1 MSGEVRPFPGA
12 PEHEVS
18 PELLG
23 AVEAL
28 LFSAG
33 HPVPM
38 VELALALDQDLQEVG
53 RAIEVLGWKYGAP
66 DRGIDL
72 VHVDGGWQLQS
83 QPRFAQVILK
93 LRGGKPLKL
102 SRPALEVLAVVAY
115 RQTVTRHEIEGVR
128 GVDSGGVLKGLL
140 DRQLV
145 RVSGRRE
152 EPGRPLEY
160 ATTPDFLRMF
170 SMPSLGSL
178 PTLKEREELM
188 RDAEPEEE

>member
-1 MSGEVRPFPGA
+1 MSGEVHAFPGA

-18 PELLG
+18 PEVLG
-23 AVEAL
+23 ALEAL

-33 HPVPM
+33 LPVTLT
-38 VELALALDQDLQEVG
+38 ELSLALDIDPEETRRG
-53 RAIEVLGWKYGAP
+53 IEVLAWQYGAP
-66 DRGIDL
+66 NRGMEL
-72 VHVDGGWQLQS
+72 VHVDGGWQLRT

-115 RQTVTRHEIEGVR
+115 RQPVTRHEIEGIR

-140 DRQLV
+140 ERQLV

-160 ATTPDFLRMF
+160 ATTPEFLRMF
-170 SMPSLGSL
+170 SMSGLGSL
-178 PTLKEREELM
+178 PTLKEREELL
-188 RDAEPEEE
+188 RDADPAEE